1 MTRKV
6 TRPIE
11 HTCLVPLDCSKTC
24 VTLGIF
30 CPKRYSSSLFLLFS
44 FILLLKSFL
53 EKFFNVFTCLKQ
65 NNAKTFYIS
74 ASLSKRG
81 HTISS
86 REVFC
91 QLIYYI
97 GILKLSSTLF
107 ACVSPFFPSVNNS
120 F

>member
-65 NNAKTFYIS
+65 NNGENILHIS
-74 ASLSKRG
+74 ESLEAMT
-81 HTISS
+81 HD
-86 REVFC
+86 
-91 QLIYYI
+91 QL
-97 GILKLSSTLF
+97 S
-107 ACVSPFFPSVNNS
+107 
-120 F
+120 